1 MTVTM
6 PAIPRVSLRWA
17 RMPGRRL
24 PTQMN
29 NEDPQKRGL
38 ARRHFGANRE
48 WPTRAEFN
56 LLNIS
61 GRTAHPLF
69 MWTTAFG
76 IKSAIR
82 GIDSFE
88 ALSGFPNGPSNG
100 EIIRLA
106 LDHQRISS
114 GRKHEFLLLW
124 PND

>member
-1 MTVTM
+1 KTSPQRWIT
-6 PAIPRVSLRWA
+6 RVHRSGTRAGALWCQPRWA
-17 RMPGRRL
+17 
-24 PTQMN
+24 
-29 NEDPQKRGL
+29 
-38 ARRHFGANRE
+38 
-48 WPTRAEFN
+48 TRAEFN

-69 MWTTAFG
+69 MWATAFG

-88 ALSGFPNGPSNG
+88 ALSSCRNGPSNG
-100 EIIRLA
+100 AIIRLA
-106 LDHQRISS
+106 LDHQRISA